1 MADKHTLRR
10 AHTTYNRIPLD
21 LEFSEVVRYNLK
33 HEDGSRE
40 VAVSGVDLLLDDC
53 DAFILAGVGG
63 RVNYGTN
70 YRSGSLNKNGLWEKV
85 LEELEATCIS
95 KSERPNKYTEKI
107 ETVYTVPVVG
117 HKLFLPP
124 NENDFELGAYHE
136 HREPQ
141 AEDIGFSVKL
151 RKALRKKIK
160 QNPAQVTYCN
170 SLPVLP
176 PP

>member
-1 MADKHTLRR
+1 MAEKHTLRR

-40 VAVSGVDLLLDDC
+40 VAISGVDLLLDDC

-70 YRSGSLNKNGLWEKV
+70 YRGGSLNKNGLWEKV
-85 LEELEATCIS
+85 LEELENTCIS
-95 KSERPNKYTEKI
+95 KSERPNKYSEKV

-124 NENDFELGAYHE
+124 CEDDFELGAYHE
-136 HREPQ
+136 LREPRMDDLGVS
-141 AEDIGFSVKL
+141 EKL
-151 RKALRKKIK
+151 RKTLMKKIK
-160 QNPAQVTYCN
+160 RNPAQV
-170 SLPVLP
+170 
-176 PP
+176 